1 MRLGTKILLLIL
13 AITLGLSAV
22 IIWVVTR
29 AVTANE
35 VARAK
40 GTIAK
45 AVSNYFEGVE
55 ETHQR
60 DAVVVRLLMGEPLYR
75 SNLERL
81 RDGDADSKEFARAQL
96 SEELFGVTIPGVF
109 GELTR
114 GHNVPAFH
122 VLANERERIEFT
134 TAVADKPLAQALAK
148 LKWPAQS
155 ILRTEKLIRF
165 YQWIDGKLY
174 IALAIPL
181 QLSADDP
188 PTYVYFV
195 GYRIDDHWLSHH
207 LSVSTSMA
215 PDAGP
220 PLYACFLVNGS
231 AVAQSTQV
239 SDHTRFQA
247 IDIATRG
254 LPAADQRSPIEF
266 RSTGENFLGESV
278 VFTPAPGVRGV
289 LAVAS
294 SLDQALLPLRRL
306 QRSIAIA
313 AGLVMLIAVFASRA
327 LSRFIAKPIEQL
339 VVATHRIAAGQFRE
353 PLNSRRRDELGQ
365 LARSFNQMSAGLE
378 QRDLI
383 KDTFGKFVSPKLVEE
398 FLVDPSRL
406 HLGGQRRVQ
415 SVLMSD
421 LENFTALSEKLS
433 PENLVMLL
441 NAYLGDTADVI
452 TELGGIVD
460 KFIADAVVA
469 FWGPPLAG
477 NHAAR
482 ACQAALRLAQL
493 TSRHNETCQKLHCAP
508 LRARVGI
515 ATGEVLI
522 GNIGSLSKYNYT
534 VIGDVA
540 NLSSRLEGVN
550 KVYKTQIL
558 TTAQTAKEAGEA
570 IIFRKI
576 DTVRVVGRAEPVEL
590 HEALAE
596 AGSASDWAVALRD
609 DYAVALQHYEHR
621 QWPAAKA
628 AFEEVASK
636 YPADF
641 PSRIMALRCQTL
653 VENPP
658 EQATWDGA
666 WQIETK

>member
-40 GTIAK
+40 GTISK
-45 AVSNYFEGVE
+45 AVSDYFERVE
-55 ETHQR
+55 ETHQTN
-60 DAVVVRLLMGEPLYR
+60 AAVVRLIMGDSQAR
-75 SNLERL
+75 SNLARL
-81 RDGDADSKEFARAQL
+81 QDGDADSKAFARAQL
-96 SEELFGVTIPGVF
+96 SEELFGGTIPKAF
-109 GELTR
+109 GELRR
-114 GHNVPAFH
+114 GHNDPAFH
-122 VLANERERIEFT
+122 VLANDSEQIEFT
-134 TAVADKPLAQALAK
+134 TAGNDKPLADALAK
-148 LKWPAQS
+148 LEWPAQS
-155 ILRTEKLIRF
+155 VLRTEKLIRF
-165 YQWIDGKLY
+165 YHWIDAKLY
-174 IALAIPL
+174 ISLAIPL
-181 QLSADDP
+181 KSGLGDAPDF
-188 PTYVYFV
+188 VYFV
-195 GYRIDDHWLSHH
+195 GYRVDDRWLTRH
-207 LSVSTSMA
+207 LSISNALAADT
-215 PDAGP
+215 GP
-220 PLYACFLVNGS
+220 PLYACFLVNGN
-231 AVAQSTQV
+231 AVAQSAQG

-247 IDIATRG
+247 IDAATRG

-266 RSTGENFLGESV
+266 RATGENFVGESV
-278 VFTPAPGVRGV
+278 VFTPAPGIRGV

-306 QRSIAIA
+306 QHSIAIA
-313 AGLVMLIAVFASRA
+313 AGVVMLIAVFASRA

-398 FLVDPSRL
+398 FLADPSRL

-433 PENLVMLL
+433 PEDLVMLL

-469 FWGPPLAG
+469 FWGPPLAAD
-477 NHAAR
+477 HAAR
-482 ACQAALRLAQL
+482 ACQAALRLTQL
-493 TSRHNETCQKLHCAP
+493 TSRHDHICENLGCAS

-558 TTAQTAKEAGEA
+558 TTAQTAKEAGDA

-576 DTVRVVGRAEPVEL
+576 DTVRVVGRADPVEL
-590 HEALAE
+590 YEVLAE
-596 AGSASDWAVALRD
+596 AKTTSDWAIALRD
-609 DYAVALQHYEHR
+609 SYAKALAHYEQRH
-621 QWPAAKA
+621 WPEAKA
-628 AFEEVASK
+628 AFEEVLRKHLS
-636 YPADF
+636 DH
-641 PSRIMALRCQTL
+641 PSEIMAARCEAFAGQTA
-653 VENPP
+653 
-658 EQATWDGA
+658 EQSNWDGA
-666 WQIETK
+666 WLIQSK